1 MALVAFALGARIV
14 EKHFTLNRAWK
25 GTDHGFS
32 LAPIGLTK
40 LVRDLR
46 RARVALGDGEKNSIN
61 KEETPLFK
69 MGKKLVASKDIK
81 KEDVLIDYGNIFS
94 LNRISADDTVEGGQS
109 ITIGNEFKTLD
120 KLDNE
125 LLSLNLAT
133 VIRDEINHDLP
144 LTSKLG
150 NTSSDIVGEL
160 KLKPK
165 KFLDLKYNFSLDN
178 DFNTLNYNKLN
189 TEISINNFITSFE
202 FLEKNNIIGSES
214 YLSNKTIFNLN
225 NNNSI
230 EFSTRK
236 NKEKDL
242 TEYYNLI
249 YQYKNDCLTAAI
261 EYKKDYYTD
270 GDIKPEERL
279 FFSLTI
285 VPFGKTSTPSIN
297 K

>member
-1 MALVAFALGARIV
+1 M
-14 EKHFTLNRAWK
+14 
-25 GTDHGFS
+25 
-32 LAPIGLTK
+32 
-40 LVRDLR
+40 
-46 RARVALGDGEKNSIN
+46 
-61 KEETPLFK
+61 
-69 MGKKLVASKDIK
+69 
-81 KEDVLIDYGNIFS
+81 
-94 LNRISADDTVEGGQS
+94 
-109 ITIGNEFKTLD
+109 D

-144 LTSKLG
+144 LTSQLG

-160 KLKPK
+160 RLKPK

-178 DFNTLNYNKLN
+178 DLNTLNYNKLN

-202 FLEKNNIIGSES
+202 FLEKSNIIGSES

-230 EFSTRK
+230 EFSTRR

-270 GDIKPEERL
+270 GDMKPEERL